1 MAHENRIHN
10 ITIKWTYPRV
20 IENIDTC
27 WESNQNGLYYVSR
40 IFGRRETPIYIGE
53 TKRDFIT
60 RINEHY
66 KTLSN
71 FFNKRGI
78 KKIRLGIIVRPKS
91 LSTYDDSEF
100 KNLLR
105 TIESRLIEYLYLKG
119 HGDSLCNKR
128 QVSSYTESYKLN
140 IKNIGYRGT
149 LPKYLQ
155 FEE

>member
-1 MAHENRIHN
+1 MADENRIHN

-66 KTLSN
+66 KAISN
-71 FFNKRGI
+71 LFNKRGI

-91 LSTYDDSEF
+91 LSNYDDSEF

-105 TIESRLIEYLYLKG
+105 TIESRLIKYLNQKG
-119 HGDSLCNKR
+119 HGGSLCNKR
-128 QVSSYTESYKLN
+128 QVSSYTESFKLN
-140 IKNIGYRGT
+140 IENIGYRGS
-149 LPKYLQ
+149 LPGYLPY
-155 FEE
+155 EE